1 MKEEQI
7 RTALRNFIDKT
18 KDNTDT
24 LLATVKSTTADYC
37 TLVDDET
44 GIEYEDVRL
53 RVVLDDKKGFALVPK
68 VGTWALAV
76 RIEGSE
82 DWFVIGVGE
91 VSECILSA
99 ERVRITCD
107 DIQFNGGTLGG
118 LFEKA
123 KLTAELNKEKAI
135 TQAMISIISGPTVF
149 ETGNGAPSSLQ
160 LALAA
165 ALAGKQLPDYSNVVN
180 DKIKQ

>member
-135 TQAMISIISGPTVF
+135 TQAMLTVIQGAPIA
-149 ETGNGAPSSLQ
+149 EPGNGSPSAFQ
-160 LALAA
+160 A
-165 ALAGKQLPDYSNVVN
+165 ALLGALVGKQLPNYSDVVN